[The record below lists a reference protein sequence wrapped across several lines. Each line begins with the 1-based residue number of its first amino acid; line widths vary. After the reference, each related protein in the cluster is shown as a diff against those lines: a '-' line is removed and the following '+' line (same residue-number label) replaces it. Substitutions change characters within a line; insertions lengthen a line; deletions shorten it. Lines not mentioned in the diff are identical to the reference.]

1 MAKERVFGDVCN
13 LQGRLKELDPALSLS
28 FNHQSMK
35 YTITRGKH
43 HVMTLNPGELD
54 ERVIRRLRENDLHR
68 QRLEDYIY
76 KLEQSELEHERR
88 RARELSNRIESL
100 SLENFDRVAGI
111 SHYSLGGLKT

>member
-1 MAKERVFGDVCN
+1 MAKETIFGDICN
-13 LQGRLKELDPALSLS
+13 IQGRLKELDPALSLS
-28 FNHQSMK
+28 FNHQKMK

-54 ERVIRRLRENDLHR
+54 ARVLTRLRENDLHR

-88 RARELSNRIESL
+88 QARELSNKLEAI
-100 SLENFDRVAGI
+100 SLENFDRIAGI
-111 SHYSLGGLKT
+111 PHFSMRG